1 MSPTSSPAIEKKLRP
16 ENRFTAEDRK
26 MNKNSTVLDRP
37 VILFQEK
44 NVPVRYHP
52 IVADVFKIRVLHLS

>member
-37 VILFQEK
+37 VILSQKKKMFLS
-44 NVPVRYHP
+44 
-52 IVADVFKIRVLHLS
+52 DVFKIRVLHLS